1 MGGVQ
6 TLIFLSQSGNDEV
19 KVSDVGVFE
28 KLIIQ
33 TFFLWYKN
41 ILMIKQVINKF

>member
-19 KVSDVGVFE
+19 KVSDVAVFE